1 MAFIVDEEPR
11 LLLRIDL
18 VYHGR
23 GAPVRGRSVL
33 WALYPWH
40 KVVEMQLAYCL
51 DKTGDARKVSLGQQ
65 TLDTDGT
72 APLCH
77 NNTVHNGQ
85 SEDLDSTV
93 RLSVTRTGLACL
105 THRCIKPG
113 PSRQWGD
120 RVEGLEVDHSHRL
133 CLVKRVKEK
142 LSLKWGSLTR

>member
-1 MAFIVDEEPR
+1 MTVTVDETPR

-18 VYHGR
+18 EHNGYA
-23 GAPVRGRSVL
+23 APVPGRRVL
-33 WALYPWH
+33 WALYLWH
-40 KVVEMQLAYCL
+40 QVIEMQFEYCF
-51 DKTGDARKVSLGQQ
+51 DKVGDARKVSLGQQ